1 MFRTRLSH
9 FRCLRMKKP
18 MSESKFAPAWIP
30 KEVGGEEVS
39 EGEARRRVA
48 KHLEEAKK
56 ALDED
61 KQALIK
67 QAKNEPAETKND
79 TL

>member
-1 MFRTRLSH
+1 
-9 FRCLRMKKP
+9 

-30 KEVGGEEVS
+30 KEANEEEVS

-48 KHLEEAKK
+48 RHLEEAKK
-56 ALDED
+56 ALEED
-61 KQALIK
+61 KRGLAS
-67 QAKNEPAETKND
+67 QAKDKPVEKQND